1 MESGALPIQG
11 PKNPGTWEDTPGTSS
26 ENGSWSARAPNASFY
41 IGSRNGTVM
50 ESGALH
56 FFQNLE
62 ITALSGPPPVGWRF
76 LLYFAKGFK
85 AQVRFLSYFA
95 KGF

>member
-1 MESGALPIQG
+1 
-11 PKNPGTWEDTPGTSS
+11 
-26 ENGSWSARAPNASFY
+26 
-41 IGSRNGTVM
+41 M

-76 LLYFAKGFK
+76 LLYFARGFK